1 MKRID
6 EQIDAHYRAKHLS
19 DDRVNR
25 ILRARKAGVGR
36 GTIRTAIATAAVLI
50 VGFGLYARYESR
62 QSVTHRVL
70 QEITMNHEKG
80 LDIEVASADYRD
92 LQSRLDRIDFDI
104 SPSTEIRGS
113 FELLGGRYCSIQGEL
128 AAQLKIRHTMS
139 GIIHTLYVTR
149 MTSELTEIP
158 EHTSMSTGTPIRLWK
173 EGARLF
179 GLAGGPAG

>member
-6 EQIDAHYRAKHLS
+6 EQIGVHYREKHLG
-19 DDRVNR
+19 DERVNQ
-25 ILRARKAGVGR
+25 ILGAGKAGVNR
-36 GTIRTAIATAAVLI
+36 GTIRTAVATAAILI
-50 VGFGLYARYESR
+50 VGFGLYARYESW

-104 SPSTEIRGS
+104 SPGKEIRGS
-113 FELLGGRYCSIQGEL
+113 FELIGGRYCSIQGEL
-128 AAQLKIRHTMS
+128 AAQLKVKHTAS

-149 MTSELTEIP
+149 LTAGLSEISEQTSAL
-158 EHTSMSTGTPIRLWK
+158 TGTPIRVWK
-173 EGARLF
+173 DGARLF